1 MSPAAFEKDD
11 KGSEVWTKIE
21 ICGVEE
27 EPMSIDLRVG
37 GVKLEVS
44 TCFLT
49 NGVWNVGSVY
59 GASALNHLLSTAI
72 GVGSTLWPPQSP

>member
-1 MSPAAFEKDD
+1 
-11 KGSEVWTKIE
+11 
-21 ICGVEE
+21 
-27 EPMSIDLRVG
+27 MSIDLRVV
-37 GVKLEVS
+37 GVELEVS

-72 GVGSTLWPPQSP
+72 GRGARRFGRPRVREEGGKFE